1 EDHASVQLVLSQ
13 ITHGLL
19 SNKLDPERAR
29 ALIYA
34 CQVAA
39 ATMPRPPRLPTPPQS
54 PQTSGAPS
62 LSRQHLGA
70 TGWEPGPESLGTG
83 DRGLG
88 TDESLVYH
96 LALDYE
102 GLISGDG
109 DLPAPSAH
117 WQPPSPEA
125 TPWDLIHAAPNQSK
139 PTPISP
145 FEPETHRNCNICAEI
160 RRLQGIPAMHP
171 HLQPVVNPYCKFNRP
186 GCQGPASDSRCIS
199 CDTVYLANPRK
210 YNRARPRPD
219 RASEYS
225 QDPSVSS
232 VVESLPEPQPLPNPL
247 PEQFPDNDPMLN
259 GYIDLNASTESAFLY
274 PAPCS
279 LLLKVIPQTYY
290 PPTPFPA
297 TKPYPPQ
304 QGGTPS

>member
-1 EDHASVQLVLSQ
+1 
-13 ITHGLL
+13 
-19 SNKLDPERAR
+19 
-29 ALIYA
+29 
-34 CQVAA
+34 
-39 ATMPRPPRLPTPPQS
+39 
-54 PQTSGAPS
+54 
-62 LSRQHLGA
+62 
-70 TGWEPGPESLGTG
+70 
-83 DRGLG
+83 
-88 TDESLVYH
+88 
-96 LALDYE
+96 DYE

-125 TPWDLIHAAPNQSK
+125 TPWDIIHAAPNQSK

-219 RASEYS
+219 RPSEYS
-225 QDPSVSS
+225 QDPSVPSL
-232 VVESLPEPQPLPNPL
+232 VESLPEPQPRPNPL

-259 GYIDLNASTESAFLY
+259 GYIDPNASTESAFLY
-274 PAPCS
+274 PVPCTP
-279 LLLKVIPQTYY
+279 LLKVIPQTYY

-297 TKPYPPQ
+297 TKPPSPN
-304 QGGTPS
+304 QGGTPRHGNRGLVTGNWGLQREADSRNSQPLILGPQEGQWTATRHSSATPTKIWNLPSGWPAI